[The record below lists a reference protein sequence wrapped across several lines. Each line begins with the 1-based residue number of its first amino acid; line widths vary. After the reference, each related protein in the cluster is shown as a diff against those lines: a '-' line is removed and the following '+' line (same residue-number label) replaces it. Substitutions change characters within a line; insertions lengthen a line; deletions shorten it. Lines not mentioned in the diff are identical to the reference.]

1 MAVNYVSKELDRV
14 QPADIVADSGGDRDL
29 VSKVKLWQED
39 SEGLTSAWLT
49 EQEKWHRMRMRIK
62 KKKSYPFPG
71 CSNLRMPTAEIK
83 IRKLKA
89 ALYNIIFGIRPVV
102 SVTPEP
108 GTDWQVAKKIEKALD
123 HIIMD
128 KMDIKTKAI
137 IAIDQELEK
146 GFYLMK
152 PYWRTDII
160 NRSSVIKAEDI
171 DPELFVDINSVS
183 LAIAKLV
190 EVDLHDTVT
199 EDNSKAIESAAAKIL
214 GGSEKVT
221 LILKDVIY
229 NCPDVSL
236 CSPERVYVPTTS
248 GYNPQDCEYIIHE
261 FFIPYEQ
268 LKNNGEIKGWDKD
281 KIAKIKDAGA
291 TDLADKSID
300 IDKDQRE
307 GIERLQDASPL
318 VKIWECYCYD
328 DINKDGVVEKAVIT
342 VAPDF
347 SVVLR
352 KIGLPFYSGKFPFVK
367 LFYELND
374 DRWFSHRGIPA
385 LIEDIVKEI
394 DMQHNQKIDYQSIA
408 NAPMFLARAG
418 QVNRNTLQFQ
428 FGQIIP
434 VNGMQPLDDIIKPMQ
449 NSNPNIEFSYEREQ
463 MVLETKI
470 EELIGQVDFSL
481 QSMINKRQPRTL
493 GEVEMQNQNMQQVFS
508 LDANMHVAQFTEL
521 WNWIWELIVQY
532 GDDEYNFMYMGANSQ
547 GEPIKLTREEI
558 QAKVK
563 IAVRGNDQNTNPQV
577 KIQKAQTIMMGL
589 NNPIA
594 MQTGVI
600 TPIHVA
606 QAYKRFYTMLDID
619 NWEELVATPE
629 EIQQQMQ
636 TPPPPPPPDIKLK
649 GDDLT
654 DTEKAQVL
662 QKQGIQPDMEV
673 RQSDKQKQNSA
684 DAIDQ
689 LSKAADAIGGGS
701 KDGGAI

>member
-1 MAVNYVSKELDRV
+1 
-14 QPADIVADSGGDRDL
+14 
-29 VSKVKLWQED
+29 
-39 SEGLTSAWLT
+39 
-49 EQEKWHRMRMRIK
+49 
-62 KKKSYPFPG
+62 
-71 CSNLRMPTAEIK
+71 
-83 IRKLKA
+83 
-89 ALYNIIFGIRPVV
+89 
-102 SVTPEP
+102 
-108 GTDWQVAKKIEKALD
+108 
-123 HIIMD
+123 
-128 KMDIKTKAI
+128 
-137 IAIDQELEK
+137 
-146 GFYLMK
+146 
-152 PYWRTDII
+152 
-160 NRSSVIKAEDI
+160 
-171 DPELFVDINSVS
+171 
-183 LAIAKLV
+183 
-190 EVDLHDTVT
+190 
-199 EDNSKAIESAAAKIL
+199 
-214 GGSEKVT
+214 
-221 LILKDVIY
+221 
-229 NCPDVSL
+229 
-236 CSPERVYVPTTS
+236 
-248 GYNPQDCEYIIHE
+248 
-261 FFIPYEQ
+261 
-268 LKNNGEIKGWDKD
+268 
-281 KIAKIKDAGA
+281 
-291 TDLADKSID
+291 
-300 IDKDQRE
+300 
-307 GIERLQDASPL
+307 
-318 VKIWECYCYD
+318 
-328 DINKDGVVEKAVIT
+328 
-342 VAPDF
+342 
-347 SVVLR
+347 
-352 KIGLPFYSGKFPFVK
+352 
-367 LFYELND
+367 
-374 DRWFSHRGIPA
+374 

-594 MQTGVI
+594 IQTGVI

>member
-1 MAVNYVSKELDRV
+1 MADVVALDE
-14 QPADIVADSGGDRDL
+14 PDR
-29 VSKVKLWQED
+29 KLFDKIKGWQED
-39 SEGLTSAWLT
+39 SEGLTGTWSQN
-49 EQEKWHRMRMRIK
+49 QEKWHRMRMRIK
-62 KKKSYPFPG
+62 KSKNYPFPG
-71 CSNLRMPTAEIK
+71 CSNLRMPTAETK

-89 ALYNIIFGIRPVV
+89 ALYNVIFGIRPVV
-102 SVTPEP
+102 SVVPEP
-108 GTDWQVAKKIEKALD
+108 GSSWEAAKKVEKALD
-123 HIIMD
+123 HTIMD
-128 KMDIKTKAI
+128 LSDIKTKSV

-152 PYWRTDII
+152 PYWRKEII
-160 NRSSVIKAEDI
+160 NRKET
-171 DPELFVDINSVS
+171 VS
-183 LAIAKLV
+183 LKDVSEQEARALYSLQDQPQEIAKFIATKI
-190 EVDLHDTVT
+190 EVDMKDDVR
-199 EDNSKAIESAAAKIL
+199 EDNQKALLKAAAKFIS
-214 GGSEKVT
+214 GEQSVDV
-221 LILKDVIY
+221 ILKDVIH
-229 NCPDVSL
+229 NAPDISL

-248 GYNPQDCEYIIHE
+248 GFDPQSCEYIIHE
-261 FFIPYEQ
+261 FYLPFDSVKE
-268 LKNNGEIKGWDKD
+268 NGEMKGWDKAQV
-281 KIAKIKDAGA
+281 KKIKDAGA
-291 TDLADKSID
+291 TDLNDKSID
-300 IDKDQRE
+300 MDKDQRE

-318 VKIWECYCYD
+318 VKIWECYCYE
-328 DINKDGVVEKAVIT
+328 DINGDSVREKSIVT

-347 SVVLR
+347 NVILR
-352 KIGLPFYSGKFPFVK
+352 KIELPFYNGKWPFIK

-374 DRWFSHRGIPA
+374 DRWFSHRGIPEM
-385 LIEDIVKEI
+385 IEDIVKEI

-418 QVNRNTLQFQ
+418 QVNKNTLQFA

-434 VNGMQPLDDIIKPMQ
+434 VSGMQPLDDIIKPMQ

-594 MQTGVI
+594 IQTGVI